1 MNVRFEFMNVGTLTK
16 FTPKLITITNSLVG
30 IDNWKKNSTPY
41 FQRLEFQE
49 QKMNLVSCEVA
60 TYAKLSEII

>member
-1 MNVRFEFMNVGTLTK
+1 MNVGFEFMNIGTLIK
-16 FTPKLITITNSLVG
+16 CSPKLIIITNSLVG

-41 FQRLEFQE
+41 LQRSEFQE

-60 TYAKLSEII
+60 IYAKLSEII

>member
-1 MNVRFEFMNVGTLTK
+1 MNVRFEFMNVDTLTK
-16 FTPKLITITNSLVG
+16 FSPKLG

-41 FQRLEFQE
+41 LQRSEFQE

-60 TYAKLSEII
+60 TYAKLSETI